1 MSETI
6 ITKYSEDG
14 ICYPRM
20 SINIRN
26 MDHSSSNVKDQIT
39 EKD

>member
-26 MDHSSSNVKDQIT
+26 IPCSSTLKTKLQ